1 MSASPLPS
9 DAAAARTSGADII
22 DSIDVPILAV
32 GRDCAISRF
41 NPAAATFLSL
51 TPADLGRPVREIP
64 LLRNVKL
71 LDELCEE
78 AIGSGASSQREVRDA
93 TTGSWFVLRIAP
105 YLGSDQRATGA
116 VLTLQNVTAFRASLE
131 QAIYEREYT
140 KVIINT
146 VIDPLVVL
154 DDECRVQAANQAFY
168 TKFHVSREQAQGARL
183 YEIGSRDWEVP
194 RLQKFLKE
202 THANNQ
208 SDAQFEHEFPAIG
221 LRTLLLNA
229 RRLSSQGG
237 NVGQMIL
244 LVIQDITERKQRED
258 ARRRAEEE
266 LRDFVEN
273 ASVGMHWVGADGTII
288 WANQAELDLLGYTRE
303 EYIGQSIGKFHADQP
318 VISYMLDTLAWGGEV
333 QDFEARL
340 RCKDGSI
347 RNVIINSSA
356 RFEDGKFV
364 HMRCFTRDMTRR
376 KQVEE
381 KLREREELL
390 RQAQQVASIG
400 TFEWNIKTGVNRWTP
415 ELETM
420 YGLPQGGFLGT
431 QTAWEQLVHPEDRD
445 EAVRGIARA
454 LKEGSFEG
462 EWRVIWPDGSVHW
475 LLGRALIF
483 KDEAGEPERLIG
495 VNIDVTARKRADSA
509 LEQSERRFREIIDLL
524 PAAIYTTDA
533 EGRLTHFN
541 RAAVELS
548 GRTPQLGTDRWC
560 VTWKLFRPDGTRLPH
575 DECPM
580 AVALKKGLVMDGV
593 EAIAERPDGSRVWF
607 TPYPRPLRNAEGA
620 VVGGINMLMDITDR
634 KKSEQTTGLLA
645 AIVDSS
651 DDAIVSK
658 SLDGVITSWNKSA
671 ERLFG
676 YTAEEAVGQHITL
689 IVPPDRRHEETTILD
704 QLKRAQRIDHFETVR
719 MRKDGKTLDI
729 SLTISPVK
737 DATGRV
743 IGASK
748 VARDITERKRVEQ
761 ALAERAQLLDLSND
775 AIIVRDGEDR
785 VTYWNKSASELYG
798 YSREEALGRVTHE
811 LLQTEHPEALG
822 RIFEELHRDGRW
834 TGELIHR
841 HKDGSPIVVV
851 SRWALDRDDH
861 GNRKHVLETNN
872 DITRQ
877 KQREQ
882 ALRES
887 QEQLRALADGLENL
901 VSVRTRELQQRNVE
915 ILRQSEQLQE
925 LSQRLLQIQDDERRH
940 IARELHDSAGQVVVA
955 LGMNLASIARHAK
968 KNSPLDQPVKECQE
982 LVQQLNREIRT
993 MSYLLHPPLLDENG
1007 LPEALHWYIQGVKER
1022 SGLDISLNIPED
1034 FERLSPEMELV
1045 IFRVVQESLTN
1056 IHRHS
1061 GSKIAEI
1068 RIDRKAESVSLEVRD
1083 EGKGIS
1089 PERLNEIQS
1098 QGSGVGIRGIRER
1111 VRQFGGDMNIESNG
1125 SGTTVSA
1132 TFPITKRASS
1142 ELSTT
1147 DQQVQAAR

>member
-1 MSASPLPS
+1 MSASPTPS
-9 DAAAARTSGADII
+9 GAAAARTPGADII
-22 DSIDVPILAV
+22 DSIDVPVIAV
-32 GRDCAISRF
+32 GGDCAVSRF
-41 NPAAATFLSL
+41 NLAAATLLSL
-51 TPADLGRPVREIP
+51 TLADLGRPVREIP
-64 LLRNVKL
+64 LLTSVKRL
-71 LDELCEE
+71 EELCEE
-78 AIGSGASSQREVRDA
+78 AIRSGISSQREVRDA
-93 TTGSWFVLRIAP
+93 TNGSWFVLRIAP
-105 YLGSDQRATGA
+105 YVGSEQRTSGA

-140 KVIINT
+140 KAIINT

-154 DDECRVQAANQAFY
+154 DDDCRVQAANQAFY
-168 TKFHVSREQAQGARL
+168 TRFQVSREQAQGARL
-183 YEIGSRDWEVP
+183 YEIGSRDWEIP

-208 SDAQFEHEFPAIG
+208 SDAQFDHEFPVIG
-221 LRTLLLNA
+221 RRTVLLNT
-229 RRLSSQGG
+229 RRLSQGG
-237 NVGQMIL
+237 KVGQMIL

-273 ASVGMHWVGADGTII
+273 ASVGMHLVGADGTIM

-303 EYIGQSIGKFHADQP
+303 EYVGRNIAQFHADQP

-333 QDFEARL
+333 QDFEVRL

-356 RFEDGKFV
+356 RFEEGRFV
-364 HMRCFTRDMTRR
+364 HTRCFTRDITRR
-376 KQVEE
+376 KRVEE

-420 YGLPQGGFLGT
+420 HGLPPGGFPGT
-431 QTAWEQLVHPEDRD
+431 QAAWEQLVHPEDRD

-454 LKEGSFEG
+454 MKEGAFEG
-462 EWRVIWPDGSVHW
+462 EWRVVWPDGSVHW
-475 LLGRALIF
+475 LLGRALVF
-483 KDEAGEPERLIG
+483 RDEAGQPERLVG
-495 VNIDVTARKRADSA
+495 VNIDVTERKKAQSV
-509 LEQSERRFREIIDLL
+509 LEQSERRLREIIDLL

-548 GRTPQLGTDRWC
+548 GRIPQLGTDRWC
-560 VTWKLFRPDGTRLPH
+560 VTWKLFRADGTTLPH

-580 AVALKKGLVMDGV
+580 AIALKQGRIMDGV

-620 VVGGINMLMDITDR
+620 IIGGINMLVDITDR
-634 KKSEQTTGLLA
+634 KKSEQATGLLA

-658 SLDGVITSWNKSA
+658 GLDGFITSWNRGA

-689 IVPPDRRHEETTILD
+689 ILPPDRRHEEATILD
-704 QLKRAQRIDHFETVR
+704 RLKRAERVDHFETVR
-719 MRKDGKTLDI
+719 IRKDGKKLDI

-737 DATGRV
+737 DGSGRV
-743 IGASK
+743 VGASK
-748 VARDITERKRVEQ
+748 VARDITERKQSEQ
-761 ALAERAQLLDLSND
+761 ALAERALLLDLSND
-775 AIIVRDGEDR
+775 AILVRDRADR
-785 VTYWNKSASELYG
+785 IMYWNKSASELYG

-811 LLQTEHPEALG
+811 LLQTEFPEPLE
-822 RIFEELHRDGRW
+822 RIFEQLHRDGRW

-841 HKDGSPIVVV
+841 HKHGNPIVVV
-851 SRWALDRDDH
+851 SRWALDRDDQ

-872 DITRQ
+872 DITQQ

-901 VSVRTRELQQRNVE
+901 VSVRTRELEQRNVE
-915 ILRQSEQLQE
+915 ILRQSEQLQQ
-925 LSQRLLQIQDDERRH
+925 LSHRLLQIQDDERRH
-940 IARELHDSAGQVVVA
+940 IARELHDSAGQIVIA
-955 LGMNLASIARHAK
+955 LGMNLASIARYAK
-968 KNSPLDQPVKECQE
+968 QNSPLDQPVKECQE

-1007 LPEALHWYIQGVKER
+1007 LPEALRWYIQGAKER
-1022 SGLDISLNIPED
+1022 SGLDISLSIPED

-1061 GSKIAEI
+1061 ESKIAVV
-1068 RIDRKAESVSLEVRD
+1068 RIDREAESVSLEVRD
-1083 EGKGIS
+1083 EGKGIPS
-1089 PERLNEIQS
+1089 ERLNEIQS

-1111 VRQFGGDMNIESNG
+1111 VRQFGGDMSIESNG
-1125 SGTTVSA
+1125 GGTTVSA
-1132 TFPITKRASS
+1132 TFPTTKRASS
-1142 ELSTT
+1142 KLHTT
-1147 DQQVQAAR
+1147 DQRVQAAR

>member
-1 MSASPLPS
+1 
-9 DAAAARTSGADII
+9 
-22 DSIDVPILAV
+22 
-32 GRDCAISRF
+32 
-41 NPAAATFLSL
+41 
-51 TPADLGRPVREIP
+51 
-64 LLRNVKL
+64 
-71 LDELCEE
+71 
-78 AIGSGASSQREVRDA
+78 
-93 TTGSWFVLRIAP
+93 
-105 YLGSDQRATGA
+105 

-140 KVIINT
+140 KAIINT

-154 DDECRVQAANQAFY
+154 DDDCRVQAANQAFY
-168 TKFHVSREQAQGARL
+168 TRFQVSREQAQGARL
-183 YEIGSRDWEVP
+183 YEIGTRDWEVP

-303 EYIGQSIGKFHADQP
+303 EYIGQPIAQFHADRP

-364 HMRCFTRDMTRR
+364 HTRCFTRDMTRR

-415 ELETM
+415 ELEAM
-420 YGLPQGGFLGT
+420 YGLPPGGFLGT
-431 QTAWEQLVHPEDRD
+431 QAAWEQLVHPEDRD
-445 EAVRGIARA
+445 EAVRGITRA

-495 VNIDVTARKRADSA
+495 VNIDVSARKRAVSV

-524 PAAIYTTDA
+524 PAAIYATDA

-560 VTWKLFRPDGTRLPH
+560 VTWKLFRPDGTPLPH

-580 AVALKKGLVMDGV
+580 AVALKKGLIVDGV
-593 EAIAERPDGSRVWF
+593 EAIAERPDGSRIWF
-607 TPYPRPLRNAEGA
+607 TPYPRPLRNAEG
-620 VVGGINMLMDITDR
+620 VVIGGINMLVDITDR

-651 DDAIVSK
+651 DDAIISK

-689 IVPPDRRHEETTILD
+689 IVPLDRRHEETTILD

-719 MRKDGKTLDI
+719 VRKDGKKLDI

-737 DATGRV
+737 DAAGRV

-748 VARDITERKRVEQ
+748 VARDITERKQVEQ
-761 ALAERAQLLDLSND
+761 ALAERALLLDLSND
-775 AIIVRDGEDR
+775 AIFVRDRADR
-785 VTYWNKSASELYG
+785 ITYWNKSATELYG
-798 YSREEALGRVTHE
+798 YGREEALGRVTHE
-811 LLQTEHPEALG
+811 LLHTEFPEPLE
-822 RIFEELHRDGRW
+822 RIFEQLHRDGRW

-841 HKDGSPIVVV
+841 HKHGNPIVVV
-851 SRWALDRDDH
+851 SRWALDRDDQ

-872 DITRQ
+872 DITQQ

-887 QEQLRALADGLENL
+887 QEQLSALADGLENL
-901 VSVRTRELQQRNVE
+901 VSVRTRELEQRNVE
-915 ILRQSEQLQE
+915 ILRQSEQLQQ

-940 IARELHDSAGQVVVA
+940 IARELHDSAGQVVIA

-968 KNSPLDQPVKECQE
+968 QNSPLDQPVKECQE

-1007 LPEALHWYIQGVKER
+1007 LPEALRWYIQGVKER
-1022 SGLDISLNIPED
+1022 SGLDISLSIPED

-1061 GSKIAEI
+1061 GSKIAVI
-1068 RIDRKAESVSLEVRD
+1068 RIDRQAESVSLEVRD
-1083 EGKGIS
+1083 EGKGIT

-1125 SGTTVSA
+1125 SGTTVLA
-1132 TFPITKRASS
+1132 TFPATKRASS
-1142 ELSTT
+1142 ELRKT

>member
-1 MSASPLPS
+1 MSASPIPS
-9 DAAAARTSGADII
+9 DAAAARTPGADII

-32 GRDCAISRF
+32 GRDCAVSRF
-41 NPAAATFLSL
+41 NAAAAMLLSL

-64 LLRNVKL
+64 LLKNVKL

-78 AIGSGASSQREVRDA
+78 AIVGGASSQREVRDA
-93 TTGSWFVLRIAP
+93 TTGSWFALRIAP

-140 KVIINT
+140 KAIINT

-154 DDECRVQAANQAFY
+154 DDDCRVQAANQAFY
-168 TKFHVSREQAQGARL
+168 TRFQVSRENAQGARL

-194 RLQKFLKE
+194 RLEKFLRE

-208 SDAQFEHEFPAIG
+208 SDAQFEHDFPSIG
-221 LRTLLLNA
+221 LRTVLLNA

-303 EYIGQSIGKFHADQP
+303 EYIGQPIAQFHADRP

-364 HMRCFTRDMTRR
+364 HTRCFTRDMTRR

-431 QTAWEQLVHPEDRD
+431 QAAWEQLVHPEDRD
-445 EAVRGIARA
+445 EAVRGITRA

-462 EWRVIWPDGSVHW
+462 DWRVIWPDGSVHW

-483 KDEAGEPERLIG
+483 RDEAGEPERLIG
-495 VNIDVTARKRADSA
+495 VNIDVTARKRAESA

-580 AVALKKGLVMDGV
+580 AVALKKGLIVDGV
-593 EAIAERPDGSRVWF
+593 EAIAERPDGSRIWF

-620 VVGGINMLMDITDR
+620 IIGGINMLVDITDR
-634 KKSEQTTGLLA
+634 KKSEQATGLLA

-651 DDAIVSK
+651 DDAIISK

-689 IVPPDRRHEETTILD
+689 IVPADRRHEEATILGR
-704 QLKRAQRIDHFETVR
+704 LRRGERIDHFETVR

-737 DATGRV
+737 DAAGRV

-748 VARDITERKRVEQ
+748 VARDISERKRAEQ

-775 AIIVRDGEDR
+775 AILVRDGADR

-811 LLQTEHPEALG
+811 LLHTEHPEALE

-841 HKDGSPIVVV
+841 HKDGNPIVVV
-851 SRWALDRDDH
+851 SRWALDRDDQ
-861 GNRKHVLETNN
+861 GNRKHILETNN

-877 KQREQ
+877 KQKEQ

-915 ILRQSEQLQE
+915 ILRQSEQLQQ

-968 KNSPLDQPVKECQE
+968 QNSPLDQPVKECQE

-1007 LPEALHWYIQGVKER
+1007 LPEALRWYIQGVKER
-1022 SGLDISLNIPED
+1022 SGLNISLSIPED

-1132 TFPITKRASS
+1132 TFPTTKRASS
-1142 ELSTT
+1142 ELHTT
-1147 DQQVQAAR
+1147 DQRVQAAR